1 MGGVPSPDQ
10 ETLLLAFPSASA
22 TKLAFVHGATD
33 IWLCDMVSGVPG
45 SPRRI
50 VAGNGTLAN
59 LRISPDEQYVAFS
72 GNECGQWAVYVQR
85 LSGGLPQRLTFHPGN
100 GMGSHNRGAEPRD
113 SIVCGWT
120 PDSSHVLFTST
131 RLSPLARGMGQLYK
145 VPIDP
150 TATPTGALPTTLPP
164 PEVFHGVLSP
174 DGDAIAYVELP
185 PPTATW
191 KRYRGGQTQPVMMFD
206 LVSMETTTVP
216 FENDNCSCPC
226 WGSDGSVYFISD
238 RSGSCNIWSYA
249 PATGKLTQMTEHT
262 EEDTK
267 YLSYTLG
274 ASVLAY
280 AQGGRIHLLPL
291 GGTATPLSLKLS
303 SDFRHSRTGYR
314 TGPVTSASISPS
326 GVRAVVAT
334 RGEVLTVPVKHG
346 AVRNISN
353 SPGVNER
360 APAWSPDGQWI
371 ATIAFNGAEEDTTL
385 LIRPQIAATASA
397 ETKTINLGPNY
408 YYTAVWSPDSTKLA
422 LVDKTMS
429 ISLLNLE
436 KGNEVTQI
444 ASAANDPSMGTRTEP
459 PCWSPDS
466 KWLAY
471 LQEGQDGSACSR
483 VMLYSIVDA
492 TTSAATDGC
501 ADVTSV
507 YATTYIPSL
516 VFSAPSHLYCEPL
529 QHLFC
534 RCF

>member
-1 MGGVPSPDQ
+1 MAVPSPED
-10 ETLLLAFPSASA
+10 ETLLLSFPSASA

-33 IWLCDMVSGVPG
+33 IWLCDMVSGVPTA
-45 SPRRI
+45 PRRI
-50 VAGNGTLAN
+50 LAGNGTLAN
-59 LRISPDEQYVAFS
+59 LRISPDEQYLAFS

-85 LSGGLPQRLTFHPGN
+85 LSGGLPRRLTYHPGN
-100 GMGSHNRGAEPRD
+100 GMQSHNRGAEPRD

-131 RLSPLARGMGQLYK
+131 RLSPLSRGMGQLYQ
-145 VPIDP
+145 VPLNP
-150 TATPTGALPTTLPP
+150 ATSPTGAFPTALPL

-174 DGDAIAYVELP
+174 NAEAIAYVELP

-206 LVSMETTTVP
+206 LTSMETSAVP

-238 RSGSCNIWSYA
+238 RSGSSNVWSYE
-249 PATGKLTQMTEHT
+249 PTTGVLKQMTEHT
-262 EEDTK
+262 EQDAK

-280 AQGGRIHLLPL
+280 AQAGRLHVLPL
-291 GGTATPLSLKLS
+291 GGTATPLSLKLP

-314 TGPVTSASISPS
+314 TGRVMSASLSPS
-326 GVRAVVAT
+326 GLRAAVAV
-334 RGEVLTVPVKHG
+334 RGEVLTLPVEHG
-346 AVRNISN
+346 PVRNISMT
-353 SPGVNER
+353 PGINER

-371 ATIAFNGAEEDTTL
+371 ATIAFNGADEDTTL
-385 LIRPQIAATASA
+385 VIRPQIATTSTAVEA
-397 ETKTINLGPNY
+397 KTITLGPNFFY
-408 YYTAVWSPDSTKLA
+408 SAVWSPDSTKLA

-429 ISLLNLE
+429 IFLLNIE
-436 KGNEVTQI
+436 KENEITPI
-444 ASAANDPSMGTRTEP
+444 ASSANDPSMGTRTEP

-466 KWLAY
+466 QWLAY

-483 VMLYSIVDA
+483 VMLYSIVDG
-492 TTSAATDGC
+492 TTSPATDGR

-507 YATTYIPSL
+507 YANTDFL
-516 VFSAPSHLYCEPL
+516 VHFFGHRTSEQRSILERYML
-529 QHLFC
+529 LF
-534 RCF
+534 